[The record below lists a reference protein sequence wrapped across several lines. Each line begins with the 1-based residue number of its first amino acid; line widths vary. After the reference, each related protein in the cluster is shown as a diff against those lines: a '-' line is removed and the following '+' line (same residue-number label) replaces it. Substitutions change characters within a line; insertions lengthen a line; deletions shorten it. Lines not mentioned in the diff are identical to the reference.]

1 VFPIKRSPDADAA
14 VDDCAGRWTAA
25 VVSSGYIDNGRIQR
39 SGHADPARNDECPV
53 RHRRESVVFVTRA
66 IPATLALP
74 STNRL
79 PLIPVP
85 PWTTSDFAACAFY
98 VSGCVQPSVKIDVP
112 EV

>member
-1 VFPIKRSPDADAA
+1 MPPSTMIAPDVGLLLSFPAAILIMDAFSVPDTPIPPETTSAPLDTAD
-14 VDDCAGRWTAA
+14 
-25 VVSSGYIDNGRIQR
+25 
-39 SGHADPARNDECPV
+39 
-53 RHRRESVVFVTRA
+53 ESVVFVTRA

-85 PWTTSDFAACAFY
+85 PWTTSDPVPLFVLY

>member
-1 VFPIKRSPDADAA
+1 LR
-14 VDDCAGRWTAA
+14 RTTAA

-39 SGHADPARNDECPV
+39 SGHADPARNDECPLDTAD
-53 RHRRESVVFVTRA
+53 ESVVFVTRA

-85 PWTTSDFAACAFY
+85 PWTTSDPVPLLVLY
-98 VSGCVQPSVKIDVP
+98 VSGCVQPPSKLMFPV
-112 EV
+112 